1 MSQRHAAPV
10 TKPVTLTIAG
20 SDSGGGAGIQA
31 DLKTME
37 ACGVFGTSV
46 ITAVTAQNTQ
56 GVDSSFVLPTEEIE
70 NQLDA
75 VRSDFDIAAVKT
87 GMLATADVID
97 VVRKYA
103 DSFDCPL
110 VVDPVMVAASGDR
123 LLDEAAADAYEELIR
138 SATLVT
144 PNTDEAAVLTG
155 IDPTNESQAREAGER
170 LLDMGCDGALVTG
183 GHLPSDDVLD
193 VLLTDGSSETHRH
206 PRIETEATHG
216 SGCTLSSA
224 ITARLA
230 HGGEDGATEDD
241 LFGAVEDATA
251 FMERAI
257 RYHHD
262 VGSGPGAV
270 HHLAALRERAARQSV
285 QESIET
291 LLNAF
296 VQQNVRPL
304 VPEVGMNIVGATPY
318 AETTGEVAAVEGR
331 ITKTIDGVHPNRGV
345 RFGASSH
352 MARFLLSLRERDPS
366 IRFAVNCRF
375 GDDIENALD
384 SLSWTVGEYD
394 RDEEPT
400 PDAEDATMGWGAQR
414 AFESVDGTPVAVV
427 DRGDLGKE
435 PITKLLATDRKTLYE
450 RTVALLDAR
459 NSIDH
464 TE

>member
-1 MSQRHAAPV
+1 MRQSAPI

-37 ACGVFGTSV
+37 ACGVFGASV

-155 IDPTNESQAREAGER
+155 IDPTNESEAREAGER

-193 VLLTDGSSETHRH
+193 VLLTNGAVETHRH

-230 HGGEDGATEDD
+230 HGGEDGAIEDD
-241 LFGAVEDATA
+241 LFEAIEDATA

-291 LLNAF
+291 LVNDF

-304 VPEVGMNIVGATPY
+304 VPEVGMNVVGSTPY
-318 AETTGEVAAVEGR
+318 AEATDEVAAVEGR
-331 ITKTIDGVHPNRGV
+331 ITKTINGVHPNRGV

-375 GDDIENALD
+375 ADDIENALD
-384 SLSWTVGEYD
+384 SLSWTVGEYE

-400 PDAEDATMGWGAQR
+400 PDAEDTTMGWGAQR

-450 RTVALLDAR
+450 RTMALLNAR
-459 NSIDH
+459 NDIDH
-464 TE
+464 AE